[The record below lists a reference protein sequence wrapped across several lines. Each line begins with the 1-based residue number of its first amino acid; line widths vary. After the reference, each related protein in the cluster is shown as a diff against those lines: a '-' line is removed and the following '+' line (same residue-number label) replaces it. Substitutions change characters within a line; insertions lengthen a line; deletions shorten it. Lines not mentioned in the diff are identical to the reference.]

1 MSSKL
6 PILVINLDRRVDRWE
21 SICAFF
27 QEECERN
34 KAIETPIR
42 ISAVADAENPGRG
55 CAASHQ
61 KCLEYAREKQWKS
74 VLVLED
80 DARLRPC
87 FDTSYFRLISE
98 LPENW
103 MAVFLGP
110 GRVKGITYHTQ
121 HLLRMR
127 RGSDTNHITGSHAIL
142 YHQRA
147 YDLCIQA
154 LTNDGRYLVHPDL
167 ILSDSIQSLF
177 VPVPYLA
184 DFSGNTKSD
193 IRSRVNFS
201 NENEDLQ
208 LLLETE
214 KKLMELMRKYEKNK
228 VIK

>member
-6 PILVINLDRRVDRWE
+6 PILVINLDRRIDRWE
-21 SICAFF
+21 SIYAFF
-27 QEECERN
+27 QDECKRN
-34 KAIETPIR
+34 KAIEMPIR

-61 KCLEYAREKQWKS
+61 KCLEYAREKQWES
-74 VLVLED
+74 VLILED
-80 DARLRPC
+80 DARLRPY

-127 RGSDTNHITGSHAIL
+127 RGSDVNHLTGSHAIM

-167 ILSDSIQSLF
+167 ILSDSIPPGSLF

-193 IRSRVNFS
+193 IRSRVNGNLHNG

-214 KKLMELMRKYEKNK
+214 KKIDGTDAK
-228 VIK
+228 I